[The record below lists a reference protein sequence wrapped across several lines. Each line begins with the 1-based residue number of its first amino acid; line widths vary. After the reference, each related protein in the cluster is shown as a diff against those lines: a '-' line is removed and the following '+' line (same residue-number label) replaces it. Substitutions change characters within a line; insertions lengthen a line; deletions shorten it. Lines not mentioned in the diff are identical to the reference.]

1 LRADWATGPAAAHQ
15 AKLAAAQAQF
25 DQAHYQLQDVHQ
37 ALVAALVQ
45 AFVKGHYAKED
56 ARLLEAQLQLEER
69 LQQLDHARYARG
81 LQDVSA
87 LHAATLRL
95 EGLKLRL
102 SQARTQQH
110 QALLSLATL
119 LGQPCQ
125 PQVLCELHQRWFA
138 PSVALAV
145 PCVPSVLA
153 IELGA
158 LAHRPDVAA
167 AHASL
172 LQADAQ
178 CAVARWARWP
188 SIDLSG
194 FFGVR
199 YLSGQ
204 GLTGPAWSIGS
215 ALRWPLWDAAGLRSQ
230 AQAAQASVRQAMLL
244 YQEAQHKALEDTR
257 LALAHYLEAMVQW
270 QGQQARLQA
279 QSRVLA
285 LHTLR
290 EQRGL
295 QSTYD
300 TLVAQVQQLQ
310 LQQDCSLAQ
319 QQALASYIA
328 LQRALGAKAY

>member
-1 LRADWATGPAAAHQ
+1 
-15 AKLAAAQAQF
+15 
-25 DQAHYQLQDVHQ
+25 
-37 ALVAALVQ
+37 
-45 AFVKGHYAKED
+45 
-56 ARLLEAQLQLEER
+56 
-69 LQQLDHARYARG
+69 
-81 LQDVSA
+81 
-87 LHAATLRL
+87 
-95 EGLKLRL
+95 
-102 SQARTQQH
+102 
-110 QALLSLATL
+110 
-119 LGQPCQ
+119 
-125 PQVLCELHQRWFA
+125 
-138 PSVALAV
+138 
-145 PCVPSVLA
+145 LA